1 MDVLGADASSD
12 QETKPELMS
21 NMPEPSG
28 HDENTDEL
36 MKNSQGGNS
45 ITSEVPRP
53 ITVVCG

>member
-1 MDVLGADASSD
+1 MDVTSD
-12 QETKPELMS
+12 QETKPEEMS

-36 MKNSQGGNS
+36 RNKSQGGNS